1 MLFGS
6 GSNLNLCAAFE
17 FAHSDKNTAFKPYSG
32 GNNMSIKTLF
42 CAALSLFLLC
52 GCSSSDKDEDTMISL
67 ADYNSHY
74 SEVLNS
80 SEN

>member
-1 MLFGS
+1 
-6 GSNLNLCAAFE
+6 
-17 FAHSDKNTAFKPYSG
+17 
-32 GNNMSIKTLF
+32 MSIKTLS

-52 GCSSSDKDEDTMISL
+52 GCSSSNKDEDTMISL

>member
-1 MLFGS
+1 TIFHSVLA
-6 GSNLNLCAAFE
+6 NCREAAWY
-17 FAHSDKNTAFKPYSG
+17 KNATFKPYFG
-32 GNNMSIKTLF
+32 GNNMSIKTLS

-52 GCSSSDKDEDTMISL
+52 GCSSSNKDEDTMISL